1 MTATPALR
9 EIQVRSGH
17 PDFLELPWSAPLKEW
32 AKLCGNRV
40 EMPRGLSRHEVVF
53 LGYRQAVYAFKE
65 LPAPAAER
73 EFDIL
78 RSLEEHDLPAVTAVG
93 HARVAAPAGGE
104 EGSVLITRFE
114 DGSLPYRTLFM
125 QPGLER
131 YRVRLLDAM
140 ASLLVRLHL
149 GGLFW
154 GDCSLS
160 NTLFRRDAG
169 ELLALLVD
177 AETSELHPSLSDGQR
192 EHDVLILEENIAG
205 ELADLAAITELP
217 ASLDVWETGDQ
228 IRQRYERL
236 WREIN
241 KELSIRSNE
250 RYRIHER
257 IRALEG
263 LGFSVSE
270 VLLTPVPDGSRVR
283 MRAIVTDRDYHRKTL
298 HGLTGISAGDRQAA
312 LMLNEIA
319 ELRADLHRER
329 EPSVPMSVAAYR
341 WLTERW
347 QVAIERL
354 TPEREAGADLAEIY
368 CQVLEHRWYLSERA
382 GRDVGFDA
390 AIDDYRARRLAAP
403 LLPSADRD
411 DSA

>member
-1 MTATPALR
+1 MAVKAHLR

-17 PDFLELPWSAPLKEW
+17 PDFLELPWGTALKEW
-32 AKLCGNRV
+32 VKLSGRCV

-53 LGYRQAVYAFKE
+53 LSYDQAVYAFKE
-65 LPAPAAER
+65 LPPKAAER
-73 EFDIL
+73 EFEIL
-78 RSLEEHDLPAVTAVG
+78 RSLEEHGLPAVTAVG
-93 HARVAAPAGGE
+93 HASVGE
-104 EGSVLITRFE
+104 PTAEQASMLITRFE
-114 DGSLPYRTLFM
+114 EGSLPYRTLFM
-125 QPGLER
+125 QTGLER

-169 ELLALLVD
+169 ELQALLVD

-192 EHDVLILEENIAG
+192 NQDLLILEENIAG

-217 ASLDVWETGDQ
+217 PALDVWETGDQ

-236 WREIN
+236 WLEIN
-241 KELSIRSNE
+241 RELSIRADE

-257 IRALEG
+257 IRKLES

-270 VLLTPVPDGSRVR
+270 VLLSPVPDGSLVR

-312 LMLNEIA
+312 LMLNEMS
-319 ELRADLHRER
+319 ELRADMHREGG
-329 EPSVPMSVAAYR
+329 PSVPMSMAAYR
-341 WLTERW
+341 WLTGRW
-347 QVAIERL
+347 DAAMKKLV
-354 TPEREAGADLAEIY
+354 PEREAGADLAELY
-368 CQVLEHRWYLSERA
+368 CQVLEHKWFLSERA
-382 GRDVGFDA
+382 GRDVGLDA
-390 AIDDYRARRLAAP
+390 AIEDYRARRLAAP
-403 LLPSADRD
+403 LLPSADR
-411 DSA
+411 

>member
-1 MTATPALR
+1 MPAEHPLR
-9 EIQVRSGH
+9 EIQVRTGH
-17 PDFLELPWSAPLKEW
+17 PDFLELPWGAPLGRW
-32 AKLCGNRV
+32 AQLTERTI

-53 LGYRQAVYAFKE
+53 LSYDQAVYAFKE
-65 LPAPAAER
+65 LTAQAAER

-78 RSLEEHDLPAVTAVG
+78 RALEERGLPAVTAVG
-93 HARVAAPAGGE
+93 HARVAAEGGDG

-114 DGSLPYRTLFM
+114 EGSLPYRMLFM

-131 YRVRLLDAM
+131 YRERLLDAM
-140 ASLLVRLHL
+140 VSLLVRLHL

-192 EHDVLILEENIAG
+192 GHDLAILEENIAG
-205 ELADLAAITELP
+205 ELADLAAITDLP
-217 ASLDVWETGDQ
+217 PTMDVWETGDQ

-236 WREIN
+236 WREITRD
-241 KELSIRSNE
+241 LSIRADE

-257 IRALEG
+257 IRVLEG

-270 VLLTPVPDGSRVR
+270 VQLSPAPDGSLVQ
-283 MRAIVTDRDYHRKTL
+283 MRAIVTDRDYHRKTM

-312 LMLNEIA
+312 LMLNEIS
-319 ELRADLHRER
+319 ELRATLHHEGG
-329 EPSVPMSVAAYR
+329 PSVPMSIAAYR

-347 QVAIERL
+347 QVAMDRL
-354 TPEREAGADLAEIY
+354 APEREAGADLAEIY
-368 CQVLEHRWYLSERA
+368 CQVLEHKWYLSERA
-382 GRDVGFDA
+382 GHDVGLDA
-390 AIDDYRARRLAAP
+390 AIDDYRARNLADP
-403 LLPSADRD
+403 LLPSVDR
-411 DSA
+411 

>member
-1 MTATPALR
+1 MSLKTTLR
-9 EIQVRSGH
+9 EIQVRAGH
-17 PDFLELPWSAPLKEW
+17 PDFLELPWGAALKRW
-32 AKLCGNRV
+32 AALIGRCV
-40 EMPRGLSRHEVVF
+40 EMPRGLSRHEVIF
-53 LGYRQAVYAFKE
+53 LSYDQAVYAFKE
-65 LPAPAAER
+65 LPPHAAER

-78 RSLEEHDLPAVTAVG
+78 RTLEEHGLPAVTAVG
-93 HARVAAPAGGE
+93 HASVGTAAAE

-114 DGSLPYRTLFM
+114 EGSLPYRTLFM

-192 EHDVLILEENIAG
+192 NQDLLILEENIAG

-217 ASLDVWETGDQ
+217 PALDVWETGDQ

-236 WREIN
+236 WLEIN
-241 KELSIRSNE
+241 RELSIRADE

-257 IRALEG
+257 IRKLEG

-270 VLLTPVPDGSRVR
+270 VLLSPVPDGSLVR

-312 LMLNEIA
+312 LMLNEIS
-319 ELRADLHRER
+319 ELRADMHREG
-329 EPSVPMSVAAYR
+329 EPSVPMSVAGYR

-347 QVAIERL
+347 QVAMERL
-354 TPEREAGADLAEIY
+354 APEREAGADLAEIY
-368 CQVLEHRWYLSERA
+368 CQVLEHKWYLSERA
-382 GRDVGFDA
+382 GRDVGLDA
-390 AIDDYRARRLAAP
+390 AIDDYRARKLAAP

-411 DSA
+411 NPA